1 VNSNERYALVAVSRK
16 GRDHGQVKM
25 KCK

>member
-1 VNSNERYALVAVSRK
+1 VNTDERFALVSVPRQ

>member
-1 VNSNERYALVAVSRK
+1 VNTDERCALVSVPRQ

>member
-1 VNSNERYALVAVSRK
+1 VNSNERAALVAVSLT

>member
-1 VNSNERYALVAVSRK
+1 VNTDERAALVSVPRQ